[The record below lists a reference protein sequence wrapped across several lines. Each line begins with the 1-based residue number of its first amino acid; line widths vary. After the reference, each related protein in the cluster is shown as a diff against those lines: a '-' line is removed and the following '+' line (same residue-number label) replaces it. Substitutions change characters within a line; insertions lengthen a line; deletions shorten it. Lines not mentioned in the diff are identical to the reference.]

1 MFREK
6 RERINLGL
14 VAGLVSAAAVLAAMG
29 CSSSEPGGATGCD
42 PTADAACADVGGAC
56 TSDSGCAS
64 GSCSAGECVASDV
77 SGSGGSGSGSA
88 TGDGT
93 GGTFILA
100 DDLEPSQGGSGPA
113 VCVDLEVD
121 FERVTPTVV
130 LLIDRSG
137 SMTQNFDNGVDRWDT
152 LVNTLTNPESSL
164 VKKLEGSV
172 RFGMSLYTSEGG
184 FGGGDEPKE
193 CPILTSVGIGLD
205 NFSEISSVLKV
216 EANGPRGD
224 TPTAESMA
232 RVAAE
237 LTAFSEEGPKSII
250 LATDGD
256 PDTCADPLA
265 NNDEGSKELSV
276 AAVEA
281 AYAAGIPTHVISVGN
296 QVTASHLKALAEAG
310 AGGDPSAEAYTALS
324 TAALVDAFSEIIG
337 SVRTCDFT
345 LAGTVK
351 AGSASL
357 GTVVLD
363 GEPLVFGSADGW
375 EMPDESTV
383 RLLGQACETVQED
396 ASGISM
402 TFPCDVVQIILR

>member
-1 MFREK
+1 MSREK
-6 RERINLGL
+6 RERINLGW
-14 VAGLVSAAAVLAAMG
+14 VAGLASAAAVLAALG
-29 CSSSEPGGATGCD
+29 CSSSDPGDAPGCD
-42 PTADAACADVGGAC
+42 PAANADCADVGGAC
-56 TSDSGCAS
+56 TSDNGCAS
-64 GSCSAGECVASDV
+64 GRCSAGACVASDV
-77 SGSGGSGSGSA
+77 SGGGGSGSA

-93 GGTFILA
+93 GGTFILV

-137 SMTQNFDNGVDRWDT
+137 SMTQNFENGVDRWDT
-152 LVNTLTNPESSL
+152 LVNTLTDPQSSL

-184 FGGGDEPKE
+184 FGGGDTPRE
-193 CPILTSVGIGLD
+193 CPILTSVGIGLG

-216 EANGPRGD
+216 EANGPSGD

-237 LTAFSEEGPKSII
+237 LTAFGEEGPKSII

-256 PDTCADPLA
+256 PDTCADPMA
-265 NNDEGSKELSV
+265 NNNAGSKDLSV
-276 AAVEA
+276 AAVRA
-281 AYAAGIPTHVISVGN
+281 AYVAGIPTHVISVGN

-310 AGGDPSAEAYTALS
+310 AGGDPSAEAYTALN
-324 TAALVDAFSEIIG
+324 TAALVSAFSEIIG

-351 AGSASL
+351 AGSAGL

-363 GEPLVFGSADGW
+363 GAPLVFGSADGW
-375 EMPDESTV
+375 EMPNESTV

-402 TFPCDVVQIILR
+402 TFPCDVIQIIPR

>member
-1 MFREK
+1 MSREK

-14 VAGLVSAAAVLAAMG
+14 TAGLVSASVALAALG
-29 CSSSEPGGATGCD
+29 CSSSDAGKASVSGCD
-42 PTADAACADVGGAC
+42 PAVSAECAPVGGAC
-56 TSDSGCAS
+56 TSDGGCES
-64 GSCSAGECVASDV
+64 GSCSAGACVAGDV
-77 SGSGGSGSGSA
+77 SGNGGAGSS
-88 TGDGT
+88 TGNGT
-93 GGTFILA
+93 GGTFILT
-100 DDLEPSQGGSGPA
+100 DDFEPAQGGSGPA

-152 LVNTLTNPESSL
+152 LVNTLTDPESSL
-164 VKKLEGSV
+164 VKKLESSV

-193 CPILTSVGIGLD
+193 CPILTSVDIGLD
-205 NFSEISSVLKV
+205 NFSAISSVLKV

-224 TPTAESMA
+224 TPTAESMEL
-232 RVAAE
+232 VAAE
-237 LTAFSEEGPKSII
+237 LTAFGEDGPKAII

-256 PDTCADPLA
+256 PDTCEDPMA
-265 NNDEGSKELSV
+265 NDDQASKDLSV
-276 AAVEA
+276 GAVEA
-281 AYAAGIPTHVISVGN
+281 AYEAGIPTHVISVGN

-310 AGGDPSAEAYTALS
+310 AGGDPSAEAYTALD
-324 TAALVDAFSEIIG
+324 TAALVNAFNQIIG

-363 GEPLVFGSADGW
+363 GAPLVFGSADGW

-396 ASGISM
+396 ASAISM
-402 TFPCDVVQIILR
+402 TFPCDVIQIIPR